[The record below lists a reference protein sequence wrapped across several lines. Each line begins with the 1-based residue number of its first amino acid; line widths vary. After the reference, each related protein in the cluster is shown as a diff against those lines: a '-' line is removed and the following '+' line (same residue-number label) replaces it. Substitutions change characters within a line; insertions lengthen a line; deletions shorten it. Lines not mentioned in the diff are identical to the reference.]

1 MGDLRAHPGVV
12 LGARPL
18 LWEVR
23 RKPKTQG
30 KVRNEDNESGMT
42 ESAERRQGGIHIRK
56 NCYLETTVTLR
67 TKETDKSTRKEI

>member
-1 MGDLRAHPGVV
+1 MGDRRAHPGVV

-42 ESAERRQGGIHIRK
+42 ESAERRQSGIHIRK
-56 NCYLETTVTLR
+56 NCYLEMTVTLT
-67 TKETDKSTRKEI
+67 TKQRDKSTRKEI